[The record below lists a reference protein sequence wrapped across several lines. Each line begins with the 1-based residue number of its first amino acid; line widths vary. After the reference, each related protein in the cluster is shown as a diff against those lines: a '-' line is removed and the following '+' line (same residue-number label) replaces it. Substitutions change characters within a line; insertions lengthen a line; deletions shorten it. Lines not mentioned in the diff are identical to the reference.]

1 MRGSF
6 LPLRLSCS
14 RVSGRLLFHQLLN
27 AVDHRVGILA
37 RRDQQLQLIPH
48 PLPRSREVE
57 EVSFNREAIYKRDAT
72 PCRMAGVRPVAGLE
86 EHRLQ
91 QPDLD
96 YLTGHTVD
104 LNPVAHPNSIPS
116 HQDEPTEE

>member
-6 LPLRLSCS
+6 LPLRLSRS

-48 PLPRSREVE
+48 PLSRSREVE
-57 EVSFNREAIYKRDAT
+57 EVSFNREAIYKRHST
-72 PCRMAGVRPVAGLE
+72 TRGMTGVRPIAGLE

-91 QPDLD
+91 QSYLDDLARD
-96 YLTGHTVD
+96 AID
-104 LNPVAHPNSIPS
+104 FN
-116 HQDEPTEE
+116 